1 MVRYQLYVYLGFT
14 EHKDLMDLTGIF
26 VEAGHNPHTPP
37 ISLHTFGYGAEPD
50 GNLLRSM
57 AKMTSGGSFYA
68 VRDNDHVASA
78 FGDAIGGILSVV
90 AQNVTMTISV
100 PEVAAEQGTKIITVH
115 HDKKTEIS
123 EGVFQVNLGD
133 VYAEE
138 TRDIMFEVT
147 LATPRIA
154 TADSLLPHAIVE
166 LSYVDTIKHS
176 LIALS
181 GTCAI
186 SRPNSDDLAWPN
198 QHVALQW
205 LRVRTATVI
214 QDAQLNA
221 KNGDVDKAKTD
232 LQTWIDEFNKEKFEI
247 GAQEDPLVDQLLVD
261 LMESLDLL
269 KKTEYDAYAEN
280 DLGVR
285 MQVSYGPRNNTL
297 SRFQYVLYQAQL
309 IYLLCYAVISQTHF
323 SQRCSEP
330 IGKRNVYRTASKS
343 LRSQAFHTGRT

>member
-1 MVRYQLYVYLGFT
+1 MPGFT

-26 VEAGHNPHTPP
+26 VESGHNPHTPP

-57 AKMTSGGSFYA
+57 AKVTSGGSFYA
-68 VRDNDHVASA
+68 VRHHYDVASA
-78 FGDAIGGILSVV
+78 FGDAIGGILSVI
-90 AQNVTMTISV
+90 AQNVTLTISI
-100 PEVAAEQGTKIITVH
+100 PEVAAEQGAKIITVH

-147 LATPRIA
+147 LATPRFA
-154 TADSLLPHAIVE
+154 SADSLIPHAIVE

-181 GTCAI
+181 KTCDI
-186 SRPNSDDLAWPN
+186 FRPNSGDISWPN
-198 QHVALQW
+198 QYVAIQW
-205 LRVRTATVI
+205 LRVRSAKVI
-214 QDAQLNA
+214 QDAELNA
-221 KNGDVDKAKTD
+221 KNGDVDKAKND

-247 GAQEDPLVDQLLVD
+247 GAQRDPLVDQLFVD
-261 LMESLDLL
+261 LTESLDLL
-269 KKTEYDAYAEN
+269 KKTDYDAYAEN

-285 MQVSYGPRNNTL
+285 MQVSWTSNNTL
-297 SRFQYVLYQAQL
+297 YSLTIFICCINKLNYRR
-309 IYLLCYAVISQTHF
+309 CYT
-323 SQRCSEP
+323 
-330 IGKRNVYRTASKS
+330 
-343 LRSQAFHTGRT
+343 L